1 METNIE
7 QKILNYEANLIK
19 QSFFSKE
26 ALLFLKDAIPDF
38 FFSNQI
44 HEVIWKTFVFIDE
57 QNEELTRSSVEDV
70 FSLSDNSAYIK
81 NVWNILEE
89 EYPDETHWKYQF
101 RYLFEV
107 YAKANILKVLEQ
119 AKSDISE
126 KSSSHIIDWLSS
138 SLEKYD
144 KREEIVFDMNT
155 SITRAKEDIILRK
168 EGKINPYIKTGSQ
181 LFDSMVKIDFNQ
193 IILIAAARKIGKTKF
208 TIHMLMEM
216 LAVDPSIAVK
226 YYSFEL
232 SEKEMMYEML
242 SRETQLSSE
251 QLQSKDYALSDDEIK
266 IIEEAF
272 DRIEN
277 YDFNISTTPTPV
289 AQIKKDFDRF
299 CKQRNSNR
307 CVLIIDNMGL
317 LKEKGRS
324 QTEIDDYVA
333 KTLVDI
339 RDKTKALI
347 LPIHHMTKDMDR
359 EERLKD
365 GYRPLLRHLKGST
378 RIQDYAN
385 KVLLL
390 HRPGFYNDLV
400 TKEESKGVIKLSNGK
415 FKRTDVI
422 KKLFIADLALNRG
435 GKTGTVRFLHKLQFC
450 QFKEWK

>member
-19 QSFFSKE
+19 QAFFNKGV
-26 ALLFLKDAIPDF
+26 LLYLKDKIPDF

-44 HEVIWKTFVFIDE
+44 YEVIWKTFIFIDD

-70 FSLSDNSAYIK
+70 FSISENSVHLK
-81 NVWNILEE
+81 KVWIILEE
-89 EYPDETHWKYQF
+89 EYPDEDHWKYQF

-107 YAKANILKVLEQ
+107 YAKANILKLLDQ
-119 AKSDISE
+119 AKKEITE
-126 KSSSHIIDWLSS
+126 KSSSSLIDWLTVG
-138 SLEKYD
+138 LEKYD
-144 KREEIVFDMNT
+144 KREELVFNMES

-168 EGKINPYIKTGSQ
+168 EGKINPYIKTGSP
-181 LFDSMVKIDFNQ
+181 LFDSLVKMDFNQ
-193 IILIAAARKIGKTKF
+193 IILLAAARKIGKTKF
-208 TIHMLMEM
+208 AIHMLAEM
-216 LAVDPSIAVK
+216 LAADPSIAVK

-242 SRETQLSSE
+242 SRETNLSAE

-272 DRIEN
+272 DRIEC
-277 YDFNISTTPTPV
+277 YDFNIATTPTPV
-289 AQIKKDFDRF
+289 AQIKKDFDKF
-299 CKQRNSNR
+299 CKQRNSSR

-317 LKEKGRS
+317 LKETGRS
-324 QTEIDDYVA
+324 QTEIDDNVA

-347 LPIHHMTKDMDR
+347 LPIHHMTKEMDK
-359 EERLKD
+359 EDRLKD
-365 GYRPLLRHLKGST
+365 GYRPMLRHLKGST

-400 TKEESKGVIKLSNGK
+400 AKESSKGVVKLKNGK
-415 FKRTDVI
+415 FKRSEVI
-422 KKLFIADLALNRG
+422 QKLFIADLALNRG
-435 GKTGTVRFLHKLQFC
+435 GKTGTVRFLHKLQYC